1 MNHPQISIII
11 PVYKA
16 ERYLDRC
23 ILSIINQTFTKW
35 ELILVDDGSPDNSG
49 KICDKYAQQ
58 EDRIKVIHK
67 LNEGVASA
75 REIGMQNAIGDY
87 SIHVDPDDWVENN
100 LCELLYNEALRTD
113 ADMVICDFR
122 MEYKKN
128 HRLSIQKPQ
137 ELDSETFLNQL
148 LHQERH
154 GSLCNK
160 LIKTN
165 LYHKYNIHFPKEM
178 ILWEDLY
185 ICCSLLINKCKLA
198 YIPQPLYHYD
208 LFTNDNSMVRK
219 TNIKGLQSQI
229 LFCKLI
235 EKIIPQEKKQ
245 WLYETKRDYTCY
257 CISF

>member
-137 ELDSETFLNQL
+137 ELDSETFLTNFY
-148 LHQERH
+148 
-154 GSLCNK
+154 
-160 LIKTN
+160 IKN
-165 LYHKYNIHFPKEM
+165 DMVVYV
-178 ILWEDLY
+178 
-185 ICCSLLINKCKLA
+185 IN
-198 YIPQPLYHYD
+198 
-208 LFTNDNSMVRK
+208 
-219 TNIKGLQSQI
+219 
-229 LFCKLI
+229 
-235 EKIIPQEKKQ
+235 
-245 WLYETKRDYTCY
+245 
-257 CISF
+257 